1 MTQDQYKI
9 LFRHVFNFPDRLMC
23 LKEWDRLYAT
33 APFYTEGR
41 KNIQIFFNTV
51 LSTEAKRL
59 EDKNQPTF
67 PQY

>member
-33 APFYTEGR
+33 APFYAEGR
-41 KNIQIFFNTV
+41 RNIQIFFNTV
-51 LSTEAKRL
+51 LRTEAKRL
-59 EDKNQPTF
+59 EDKSQPTF